1 VHSVAA
7 VCGGGRKGGGGCA
20 VRGGVEEVDADVE
33 HAADGGACGVA
44 GHVPEDVAE
53 RGGAEADG
61 ADAEARAAQLAEL
74 HGGASGSAW
83 LA

>member
-1 VHSVAA
+1 MIF
-7 VCGGGRKGGGGCA
+7 
-20 VRGGVEEVDADVE
+20 VRGGVEEVDAEVE
-33 HAADGGACGVA
+33 RTADGGAGGVA

-74 HGGASGSAW
+74 HGVGSGRVEWSGCAPRGTSRVVV
-83 LA
+83 